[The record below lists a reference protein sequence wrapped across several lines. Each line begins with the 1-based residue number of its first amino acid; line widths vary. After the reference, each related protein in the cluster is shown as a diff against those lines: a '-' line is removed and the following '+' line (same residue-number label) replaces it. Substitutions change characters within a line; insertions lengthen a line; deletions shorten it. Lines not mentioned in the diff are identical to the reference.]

1 MILTMKKMA
10 KKIAGEMLKDE
21 RTLSRLVAR
30 NSFAD
35 VYWEVIKELTARNE
49 EFTYREV
56 FQFLNSE
63 REKKW
68 GESAFPSYEAFY
80 MWLKRRN

>member
-1 MILTMKKMA
+1 MKKTARM
-10 KKIAGEMLKDE
+10 IAGEMLKDE
-21 RTLSRLVAR
+21 RTLYRLVGR

-35 VYWEVIKELTARNE
+35 VYWEVIRALTARNE
-49 EFTYREV
+49 GFTYREV
-56 FQFLNSE
+56 FTFLNSE

-68 GESAFPSYEAFY
+68 GEQAFPSYEAFY

>member
-1 MILTMKKMA
+1 MKKTARM
-10 KKIAGEMLKDE
+10 IAGDMLKDE
-21 RTLSRLVAR
+21 RTLYRLVGR

-35 VYWEVIKELTARNE
+35 VYWEVIRALTARSE
-49 EFTYREV
+49 GFTYREV
-56 FQFLNSE
+56 FNFLNSE

-68 GESAFPSYEAFY
+68 GEQAFPSYEAFY

>member
-1 MILTMKKMA
+1 MKKTARM
-10 KKIAGEMLKDE
+10 IAGEMLKDE
-21 RTLSRLVAR
+21 RTLYRLVGR

-35 VYWEVIKELTARNE
+35 VYWEVIRALTARSE
-49 EFTYREV
+49 GFTYREV
-56 FQFLNSE
+56 FNFLNSE

-68 GESAFPSYEAFY
+68 GEQAFPSYEAFY

>member
-1 MILTMKKMA
+1 MKKTARM
-10 KKIAGEMLKDE
+10 IAGDMLKDE
-21 RTLSRLVAR
+21 RTLYRLVGR

-35 VYWEVIKELTARNE
+35 VYWEVIRARTARNE
-49 EFTYREV
+49 GFTYRDV
-56 FQFLNSE
+56 FNFLNSE

-68 GESAFPSYEAFY
+68 GEQAFPSYEAFY

>member
-1 MILTMKKMA
+1 MKKTARM
-10 KKIAGEMLKDE
+10 IAGDMLKDE
-21 RTLSRLVAR
+21 RTLYRLVGR

-35 VYWEVIKELTARNE
+35 VYWEVVRALTARNE
-49 EFTYREV
+49 GFTYRDV
-56 FQFLNSE
+56 FNFLNSE

-68 GESAFPSYEAFY
+68 GEQAFPSYEAFY

>member
-1 MILTMKKMA
+1 MKKTARM
-10 KKIAGEMLKDE
+10 IAGEMLKDE
-21 RTLSRLVAR
+21 RTLCRLVGR

-35 VYWEVIKELTARNE
+35 VYWEVIRALTARSE
-49 EFTYREV
+49 GFTYREV
-56 FQFLNSE
+56 FNFLNSE

-68 GESAFPSYEAFY
+68 GEQAFPSYEAFY

>member
-1 MILTMKKMA
+1 MMKKTARM
-10 KKIAGEMLKDE
+10 IAGDMLKDE
-21 RTLSRLVAR
+21 RTLYRLVGR

-35 VYWEVIKELTARNE
+35 VYWEVIRALTARNE
-49 EFTYREV
+49 GFTYREV
-56 FQFLNSE
+56 FNFLNSE

-68 GESAFPSYEAFY
+68 GEQAFPSYEAFY

>member
-1 MILTMKKMA
+1 MKKTARM
-10 KKIAGEMLKDE
+10 IAGDMLKDE
-21 RTLSRLVAR
+21 RTLYRLVGR

-35 VYWEVIKELTARNE
+35 VYWEVIRALTARSE
-49 EFTYREV
+49 GFTYRDV
-56 FQFLNSE
+56 FNFLNSE

-68 GESAFPSYEAFY
+68 GEQAFPSYEAFY